1 MEWTD
6 EGIVL
11 SARKHGESAAIVNL
25 LTGEHGRHAGLVR
38 GGAGKRARGIYEPGN
53 RVRATWK
60 ARLEEHLGT
69 YTCEL
74 LRAGAADWLDDPM
87 RLAGL
92 SAVCAVAEAALP
104 EREPHP
110 ETYARLSAFIAGLGR
125 GDWLKSYVMWERD
138 LLADMGFGL
147 DLSECAGG
155 GGKTDLAYVSPKSG
169 RAVSLAAGAT
179 YKDKLLRLPVSL
191 LDDPA
196 RGVAGGVESENPAD
210 GIDEIADI
218 ADGLKLTG
226 YFLERHAFIHD
237 ARGVPPART
246 RLAAR
251 ISRS

>member
-1 MEWTD
+1 MDYWTD

-25 LTGEHGRHAGLVR
+25 LTEGHGRHAGLVR

-53 RVRATWK
+53 RVRAAWK
-60 ARLEEHLGT
+60 ARLEEHLGN

-74 LRAGAADWLDDPM
+74 LQASAAEWLDDPM

-110 ETYARLSAFIAGLGR
+110 ETYVRLSEFIAGLGR
-125 GDWLKSYVMWERD
+125 EDWLKSYVLWERD

-155 GGKTDLAYVSPKSG
+155 GGAADLAYVSPKSG
-169 RAVSLAAGAT
+169 RAVSRAAGET
-179 YKDKLLRLPVSL
+179 YKDKLLALPVFL

-196 RGVAGGVESENPAD
+196 RGAESENPA
-210 GIDEIADI
+210 GEV

-246 RLAAR
+246 RLVAR
-251 ISRS
+251 AGRRT

>member
-25 LTGEHGRHAGLVR
+25 LTEGHGRHAGLVR

-60 ARLEEHLGT
+60 ARLEEHLGS

-74 LRAGAADWLDDPM
+74 LRAGAADWLDDPL

-125 GDWLKSYVMWERD
+125 GDWLKSYVLWERD

-155 GGKTDLAYVSPKSG
+155 GGAANLAYVSPRSG

-179 YKDKLLRLPVSL
+179 YKDKLLALPVFL

-196 RGVAGGVESENPAD
+196 RGVASGSPA
-210 GIDEIADI
+210 GEIADI

-251 ISRS
+251 VGRQA

>member
-1 MEWTD
+1 MDWTD

-60 ARLEEHLGT
+60 ARLEEHLGS

-74 LRAGAADWLDDPM
+74 LQAGAADWLDDPM

-110 ETYARLSAFIAGLGR
+110 ETYVRLLEFIAGLGR
-125 GDWLKSYVMWERD
+125 DDWLESYVMWERD

-147 DLSECAGG
+147 DFSECAGG
-155 GGKTDLAYVSPKSG
+155 GGTTGLAYVSPNSG

-179 YKDKLLRLPVSL
+179 YKDKLLALPVFL

-196 RGVAGGVESENPAD
+196 RGVESENPAV
-210 GIDEIADI
+210 GI

-226 YFLERHAFIHD
+226 YFLERHALIHD

-251 ISRS
+251 ASRQT

>member
-1 MEWTD
+1 MDWTD

-25 LTGEHGRHAGLVR
+25 LTEGHGRHAGLVR

-53 RVRATWK
+53 RVRAAWK
-60 ARLEEHLGT
+60 ARLEEHLGN

-74 LRAGAADWLDDPM
+74 LQASAAEWLDDPM

-104 EREPHP
+104 ERE
-110 ETYARLSAFIAGLGR
+110 TYARLSEFIAGLGR
-125 GDWLKSYVMWERD
+125 DDWLKSYVMWERD

-155 GGKTDLAYVSPKSG
+155 GGGAGLAYVSPKSG
-169 RAVSLAAGAT
+169 RAVSRAAGET
-179 YKDKLLRLPVSL
+179 YKDKLLALPAFL

-196 RGVAGGVESENPAD
+196 RGVESENPA
-210 GIDEIADI
+210 GEI
-218 ADGLKLTG
+218 ADGLTLTG

-251 ISRS
+251 ASRQA

>member
-1 MEWTD
+1 MDWTD

-25 LTGEHGRHAGLVR
+25 LTEGHGRHAGLVR

-53 RVRATWK
+53 RVRAAWK
-60 ARLEEHLGT
+60 ARLEEHLGN

-74 LRAGAADWLDDPM
+74 LQASAADWLNDPL

-110 ETYARLSAFIAGLGR
+110 EMYVRLSAFIAGLGR
-125 GDWLKSYVMWERD
+125 EDWLKSYVMWERD

-147 DLSECAGG
+147 DFSECAGG
-155 GGKTDLAYVSPKSG
+155 GGTADLAYVSPKSG
-169 RAVSLAAGAT
+169 RAVSRAAGET
-179 YKDKLLRLPVSL
+179 YKDKLLALPVFL

-196 RGVAGGVESENPAD
+196 RGAEGGNPAD
-210 GIDEIADI
+210 AI
-218 ADGLKLTG
+218 ADGLTLTG

-246 RLAAR
+246 RLVAR
-251 ISRS
+251 ASRQA